1 MRRTHFTPGRRKIV
15 CPTRYDG
22 DLSTPVPPTSD
33 VRVRSRVFALITTI
47 VSLVCLGWALHGVSW
62 SELWEDIRTLDWRW
76 VALGA
81 VADILVYVIQGW
93 RWSLVLRPVGKASP
107 WSSVSAIYVG
117 LFANEV
123 LPLRAGEIIRCFLQ
137 ARWSEIP
144 ISVTL
149 ASALIERIFDGV
161 LLIVGLFFSLD
172 YVHRFHL
179 NPGQARAIRILTDGT
194 YSLAAVVVVGAILLA
209 IAMFWREQALD
220 ALLNAR
226 MFAWVHVFVQDLHL
240 IGHSRFLY
248 FSAMVSIPY
257 LLMQV
262 VPIYALMQ
270 AYGLDEGSWARAAAL
285 MVLIRLAAVVPQAP
299 GNVGLFQVI
308 STLGLTLF
316 GVDRLEA
323 RRFTL
328 ILWGVVTLPLLI
340 AGFIAMVVTGAKM
353 AEIQRE
359 ARAEMRARRSETRV
373 QDPEF

>member
-1 MRRTHFTPGRRKIV
+1 MAPETP
-15 CPTRYDG
+15 
-22 DLSTPVPPTSD
+22 D
-33 VRVRSRVFALITTI
+33 VRVRSRVFALVTII
-47 VSLVCLGWALHGVSW
+47 VSLACLGWALHGVSW
-62 SELWEDIRTLDWRW
+62 SELWDDIRTLDWRW

-93 RWSLVLRPVGKASP
+93 RWSLLLRPVGTAST
-107 WSSVSAIYVG
+107 WSSVGAIYVG

-123 LPLRAGEIIRCFLQ
+123 LPLRAGELIRCFLQ

-161 LLIVGLFFSLD
+161 LLIAGLFFSLD
-172 YVHRFHL
+172 YVRHFPL
-179 NPGQARAIRILTDGT
+179 NRGQARAIRILADGT
-194 YSLAAVVVVGAILLA
+194 NSLAVLIVIGGILLA
-209 IAMFWREQALD
+209 IAMFWREPALD

-226 MFAWVHVFVQDLHL
+226 MFSWVHVFVKDLHL
-240 IGHSRFLY
+240 IGHSRYLY
-248 FSAMVSIPY
+248 FSALVSVPY
-257 LLMQV
+257 LLLQV

-285 MVLIRLAAVVPQAP
+285 MVLIRLASVVPQAP

-316 GVDRLEA
+316 GVQQPEA

-328 ILWGVVTLPLLI
+328 ILWGVITLPLLF
-340 AGFIAMVVTGAKM
+340 AGFVAMVVTGAKM

-359 ARAEMRARRSETRV
+359 ARAEMRARQEDRG
-373 QDPEF
+373 